1 MVKMSELNY
10 NLPETFLKVIRMDRE
25 YSIFA
30 LEGDKLI
37 FFPAW
42 PPGEWNIGDV
52 HHSSRHRRARDTE
65 MEYYF
70 KQIAPDMDWRKA
82 KSKLWQSVDVFG
94 KEGSVQK
101 EEGIKNRILK

>member
-1 MVKMSELNY
+1 
-10 NLPETFLKVIRMDRE
+10 
-25 YSIFA
+25 
-30 LEGDKLI
+30 
-37 FFPAW
+37 
-42 PPGEWNIGDV
+42 
-52 HHSSRHRRARDTE
+52 

-70 KQIAPDMDWRKA
+70 KQIAPDMDWRIA